1 MGIKNLNRYLKKYC
15 KCGIKNIQIGDMKNK
30 TIVIDTSIYL
40 YKYLEKRTLLESFF
54 VMITQFISNKMTPL
68 FIFDGKPDESKM
80 ELLLK
85 RIKKKQDAL
94 KQLKE
99 LKIQYN
105 NNPDIEESEKET
117 IMQKMEE
124 CRKRATRVKETD
136 IVALKKLFD
145 AMGVYYYDAPMEAD
159 VVCAY
164 FVKSGLAWACMSD
177 DMDMFVYGC
186 KRVLREW
193 RIDKKCGVLYDT
205 NKIIVEMN
213 IDPNYFSPL
222 LMLLGT
228 DYHQELCKD
237 EQIRVNT
244 AFQWYDEFIQ
254 SNPDPNTNNHMVCFY
269 SWLCS
274 TNKITHDNMQKVF
287 TISSMYDVS
296 DNMDVPAIGTK
307 KMMHWNILRQM
318 MAPYGFLIRGT

>member
-1 MGIKNLNRYLKKYC
+1 MGIKYLNRYLKKYC

-40 YKYLEKRTLLESFF
+40 YKYLEQRALLENFF
-54 VMITQFISNKMTPL
+54 VMITEFRANGIIPL

-85 RIKKKQDAL
+85 RVKKKQDAL
-94 KQLKE
+94 RQLKE

-105 NNPDIEESEKET
+105 TNPHIEESEKAT

-124 CRKRATRVKETD
+124 CRKRATRVKDTD
-136 IVALKKLFD
+136 IMALKKLFNS
-145 AMGVYYYDAPMEAD
+145 MGVYYYDAPMEAD

-164 FVKSGLAWACMSD
+164 FVKSGIAWACMSD

-193 RIDKKCGVLYDT
+193 RIEKKSGVLYDT
-205 NKIIVEMN
+205 DKIIIEMN
-213 IDPNYFSPL
+213 IDCNYFTPL

-228 DYHQELCKD
+228 DYHQEICKE
-237 EQIRVNT
+237 EQIRIEN
-244 AFQWYDEFIQ
+244 AFQWYDDFIQ
-254 SNPDPNTNNHMVCFY
+254 TKPDTDNHMACFY
-269 SWLCS
+269 SWLLN
-274 TNKITHDNMQKVF
+274 TKKISEDNMQKLF
-287 TISSMYDVS
+287 TISTMYDVP
-296 DNMDVPAIGTK
+296 DQMDVCNVVESKIN
-307 KMMHWNILRQM
+307 WNMVRQIM
-318 MAPYGFLIRGT
+318 SPYGFLISPHL